1 MAFHGFSSAV
11 GTTRLNHDKREYH
24 TLDAMRGVAAVMV
37 VIVHCGVL
45 WGGWQPASAYLAVD
59 LFFLLSGFVLEHAYG
74 HRLARGM
81 TAYGFMKAR
90 TIRLYPLYLLGFA
103 MGFAGIILL
112 KPWPGMF
119 VRAVPAALM
128 LPTPT
133 SDGAVYPF
141 NQPAWSLFI
150 ELLVNMMFAL
160 LWRRLRP
167 ATLASITL
175 VAGAIFAWSIL
186 HKGNAD
192 FGSSTFTLLASLPR
206 GIFSFFAG
214 VWLYRLHRRQRRLG
228 FLGLIL
234 PLFFVVVLLIKPGD
248 LRSVYDL
255 LFVFLLCPLLV
266 YGGSLFDPPARYIP
280 VYRFLGLISYP
291 IYILHYPMV
300 LFVHEAAK
308 HLRLPV
314 PIAFQIGMVV
324 LWAAVSW
331 IAAVKFDR
339 PARTALSRVFR
350 TSSAL
355 G

>member
-1 MAFHGFSSAV
+1 M
-11 GTTRLNHDKREYH
+11 
-24 TLDAMRGVAAVMV
+24 MV

-45 WGGWQPASAYLAVD
+45 WGGWRPASAYLAVD

-74 HRLARGM
+74 RRFAGGM

-90 TIRLYPLYLLGFA
+90 VIRLYPLYLLGLA
-103 MGFAGIILL
+103 MGFAVIILV

-119 VRAVPAALM
+119 ARALPAALM

-141 NQPAWSLFI
+141 NQPAWSLFV
-150 ELLVNMMFAL
+150 ELLLNMMFAL

-167 ATLASITL
+167 GSLAAITL
-175 VAGAIFAWSIL
+175 LSGVLFAWSIL

-192 FGSSTFTLLASLPR
+192 LGSSTFTLLASLPR

-214 VWLYRLHRRQRRLG
+214 VWLYRLHRGQRRLS
-228 FLGLIL
+228 FAGLIL
-234 PLFFVVVLLIKPGD
+234 PLFFVFALLVKPGNF
-248 LRSVYDL
+248 RSLYDL
-255 LFVFLLCPLLV
+255 LFIFLVCPLLV
-266 YGGSLFDPPARYIP
+266 YGGSVFDPPQRYIP

-291 IYILHYPMV
+291 VYILHYPMV
-300 LFVHEAAK
+300 LFVREAAR
-308 HLRLPV
+308 HLQLPV
-314 PIAFQIGMVV
+314 AIAFQIGMVV
-324 LWAAVSW
+324 LWAGISW

-339 PARTALSRVFR
+339 PARTALSRAWG